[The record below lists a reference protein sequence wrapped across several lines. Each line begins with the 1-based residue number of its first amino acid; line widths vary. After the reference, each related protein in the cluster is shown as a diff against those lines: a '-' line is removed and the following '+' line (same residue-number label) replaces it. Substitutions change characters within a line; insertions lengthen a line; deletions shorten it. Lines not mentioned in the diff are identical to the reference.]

1 MLVTA
6 PQQWGH
12 GETVVLSDRLMFVLR
27 GFVMGIAEL
36 IPGVSSGTFALVF
49 GFYNRLINAVE
60 STLHGA
66 IAVVRNRGKGFKEF
80 LNGIDWA
87 MLLPLGLGMAVAVFG
102 FASFMEHQL
111 EANPLQVSAVFFGL
125 VGGSILVALRL
136 VERWDNQL
144 IALMVVTAAVFAV
157 FLGLTS
163 GDVLSPPL
171 WAVFLA
177 ATVAICAMILPG
189 ISGSFVLLMLGMYEP
204 TIDAVADRDIGY
216 LAVFAAG
223 ALVGLTGFSKGL
235 RWALT
240 NHGDRTLAALI
251 GLMIGSLRV
260 LWPWPDGTE
269 SAELGAPDGYVGL
282 CILLAAVSFAFVALI
297 PWLAERTGHDS
308 DSDVAATR

>member
-1 MLVTA
+1 MLS
-6 PQQWGH
+6 Q
-12 GETVVLSDRLMFVLR
+12 RLMFVLR

-49 GFYNRLINAVE
+49 GFYDRLITAVE
-60 STLHGA
+60 GTIHGA
-66 IAVVRNRGKGFKEF
+66 IRVVRRRGQGFKDF
-80 LNGIDWA
+80 LAGIDWE
-87 MLLPLGLGMAVAVFG
+87 MLLPLGLGMVIAVFG

-111 EANPLQVSAVFFGL
+111 DNNPLQVSAVFFGL
-125 VGGSILVALRL
+125 VGGSIVVALGL
-136 VERWDNQL
+136 VKRWTNEL
-144 IALMVVTAAVFAV
+144 IAITASTSVIFAV

-163 GDVLSPPL
+163 GDVLNPPL

-204 TIDAVADRDIGY
+204 TIDAVANRDLPY
-216 LAVFAAG
+216 LGVFALG
-223 ALVGLTGFSKGL
+223 ALIGLAGFSRAL

-260 LWPWPDGTE
+260 LWPWPEGTE
-269 SAELGAPDGYVGL
+269 SAALGAPDGYVGI
-282 CILLAAVSFAFVALI
+282 CIALALIAFVLVAMI
-297 PWLAERTGHDS
+297 PWLARRAGGHDT
-308 DSDVAATR
+308 VASVS